1 MCLIYFQVCHK
12 SSIFLSSNNG
22 TICSLDPA
30 LLHQGP
36 THVLKI
42 AVPHLLNNEDV
53 ISLHLTVDFG
63 TCFNTVAT
71 VLVPWLYTF
80 T

>member
-36 THVLKI
+36 TRVLEI
-42 AVPHLLNNEDV
+42 TIPHLLNNEDV
-53 ISLHLTVDFG
+53 ISRHINTNSG
-63 TCFNTVAT
+63 TCSIAGTT
-71 VLVPWLYTF
+71 ILVL
-80 T
+80 